1 MKSPSLPE
9 YLVQYVNFLVDFLV
23 DTKICCEPYQ
33 DKRIIEK
40 DLLTYAFFSTVIVWI
55 QMYIIC
61 KIGQYYGDNSAL
73 PPYKLD
79 YFSMA

>member
-40 DLLTYAFFSTVIVWI
+40 DLLTYAFFSTVYSTP
-55 QMYIIC
+55 Q
-61 KIGQYYGDNSAL
+61 
-73 PPYKLD
+73 KLD
-79 YFSMA
+79 HLLNKI